1 MGLGLCEQSWKRWW
15 PAILKSLLYH
25 TLLLP
30 DVLLGSGRGS
40 MSRADFTSTVL
51 GLAGGAKEL
60 DYGCESSQTNSVT
73 VNSQHWP
80 PRDSTVLVS
89 ASH

>member
-1 MGLGLCEQSWKRWW
+1 M
-15 PAILKSLLYH
+15 LKSSLYH

-30 DVLLGSGRGS
+30 DVLLGSGRGP

-51 GLAGGAKEL
+51 GLADGAKEL
-60 DYGCESSQTNSVT
+60 DYGCESSQNSRFT

-80 PRDSTVLVS
+80 PWDSMVLAS
-89 ASH
+89 ASY